1 MKMSDSAM
9 LEYVGG
15 EVIVSGLK
23 ARPDL
28 NGRTARV
35 DEWLE
40 DRGRFRCVVYDKD
53 WLEGESVN
61 LRPECCDRP
70 TCERTGEEL
79 PCGRPSR
86 ICCRRC
92 GKRRFCSKECMRS
105 HRDWCDAN
113 DEERRARA
121 ERHHANPHDARND
134 PNNAAHIETLCQRV
148 VDILQN
154 ETGGVFRDKFLEV
167 RNKGQ
172 RGERFLVQI
181 VEEGAIGA
189 GDARLTLFSLEQ
201 VDTLAQS
208 SQGWANPR
216 DVVRNYDPKTQFAVM
231 YGHDD
236 ADFCPLRTITFNTY
250 ISVFMEQVGWLM

>member
-1 MKMSDSAM
+1 M
-9 LEYVGG
+9 
-15 EVIVSGLK
+15 
-23 ARPDL
+23 
-28 NGRTARV
+28 
-35 DEWLE
+35 
-40 DRGRFRCVVYDKD
+40 
-53 WLEGESVN
+53 
-61 LRPECCDRP
+61 
-70 TCERTGEEL
+70 
-79 PCGRPSR
+79 
-86 ICCRRC
+86 
-92 GKRRFCSKECMRS
+92 
-105 HRDWCDAN
+105 
-113 DEERRARA
+113 
-121 ERHHANPHDARND
+121 
-134 PNNAAHIETLCQRV
+134 CQRV

-172 RGERFLVQI
+172 HGERFLVQI

-250 ISVFMEQVGWLM
+250 ISVFMEQVGWLT

>member
-1 MKMSDSAM
+1 MSDSAM

-40 DRGRFRCVVYDKD
+40 DRSRFRCVVYDKD

-92 GKRRFCSKECMRS
+92 GKRRFCSTECMRS
-105 HRDWCDAN
+105 HRDSCDAL

-121 ERHHANPHDARND
+121 ERHHDNPHDARND

-154 ETGGVFRDKFLEV
+154 GPAASSGISSSRFGTRANAE
-167 RNKGQ
+167 
-172 RGERFLVQI
+172 RGFWCRSSRREP
-181 VEEGAIGA
+181 
-189 GDARLTLFSLEQ
+189 
-201 VDTLAQS
+201 LAPATP
-208 SQGWANPR
+208 G
-216 DVVRNYDPKTQFAVM
+216 
-231 YGHDD
+231 
-236 ADFCPLRTITFNTY
+236 
-250 ISVFMEQVGWLM
+250 